1 MSPLWALISGEPNA
15 LAEFLSFAV
24 AIVIGITVHE
34 FAHAKAAQMA
44 GDPTPGQHGRVT
56 LNPLVHFDP
65 IGTIFLLLAG
75 FGWGRPVP
83 VNPFL
88 MRRPRPDNVL
98 VSLWGPLS
106 NFLVALVFALPFRL
120 EFLLPDRM
128 AAGYVGGVLEP
139 YGIVL
144 GYIIMMNLVL
154 GTFNLLPIYPL
165 DGSHIVS
172 GLLPLPQARK
182 YDLFIHQYGLPLLLL
197 LFVSSRFTLHYLIWV
212 PVHLLFSLLTG
223 RMGVY

>member
-15 LAEFLSFAV
+15 LPELLSFAV
-24 AIVIGITVHE
+24 AILIGITVHE

-65 IGTIFLLLAG
+65 IGTIALLLAG

-88 MRRPRPDNVL
+88 MRRPRTDNVL

-106 NFLVALVFALPFRL
+106 NFVVAVVFAVPLRFG
-120 EFLLPDRM
+120 F
-128 AAGYVGGVLEP
+128 AGP
-139 YGIVL
+139 YAIVL
-144 GYIIMMNLVL
+144 FYIVGMNLIL

-182 YDLFIHQYGLPLLLL
+182 YDLFIHQYGLMLMLL
-197 LFVSSRFTLHYLIWV
+197 LFVTRQWTLHYLVGV
-212 PVHLLFSLLTG
+212 PVNLLLSVLTG
-223 RMGVY
+223 GMGIY